1 MYQIYLYE
9 YTRYIS
15 MNISKMFLLI
25 YQIPAY
31 EYICY
36 DKSIWDAEFF
46 INQLIIFVAQHT
58 DKCKC
63 WEMSFQTIFLFI
75 YQVNFYWFTRY
86 ISIYDQSNEIWICCI
101 YMADCQCWEMRC
113 QTIFLQFQQAR
124 APFHFDTSKYSPHL
138 GFPNIKTYTQK
149 FHIKTYQLKA
159 YFLLGLSSYVLRT
172 TSNSF

>member
-25 YQIPAY
+25 YQLPAY

-36 DKSIWDAEFF
+36 DKSIWDGEFF

-63 WEMSFQTIFLFI
+63 WEMSFQTIFLYI
-75 YQVNFYWFTRY
+75 YQVDFYWSTRY
-86 ISIYDQSNEIWICCI
+86 ISTYDQSNEIWICCI

-138 GFPNIKTYTQK
+138 GFPNIKRYAQK
-149 FHIKTYQLKA
+149 FHIKIE
-159 YFLLGLSSYVLRT
+159 S
-172 TSNSF
+172 